1 MNATNRG
8 RYPTVADDAI
18 TITKLTEWN
27 GTFEKWKAVWP
38 VSDGTDDDDGAG
50 VVIPF
55 TIDFTDLNGYSGD
68 QVTESTDDVYVTYD
82 KTEPSVQV
90 FTYLSNNNTTTLA
103 KADDIITASLTAS
116 ELIQQPSIKIS
127 TASCLLYTSPSPRD

>member
-1 MNATNRG
+1 MATVETRLSE
-8 RYPTVADDAI
+8 T
-18 TITKLTEWN
+18 
-27 GTFEKWKAVWP
+27 
-38 VSDGTDDDDGAG
+38 
-50 VVIPF
+50 
-55 TIDFTDLNGYSGD
+55 
-68 QVTESTDDVYVTYD
+68 TDDVYVTYD

-127 TASCLLYTSPSPRD
+127 TASVDESAGDTDRSWTATKTLNTDDEEGQVELKLVTL